1 MTGRYTDLTL
11 VGTDGMCLRSPGPG
25 RTHQGF
31 WSTVWAWAPIT
42 TSKSNQ
48 KIRAT
53 SCQDAL
59 WGPLLLQR
67 YFIYI
72 FLVLFSQWAA
82 EKMKSLLG
90 TKMWQFANV
99 TPQHF
104 LLFMLEIIYSQQTVR
119 MCYSGKCHSQ
129 GLQWNPILQWS
140 GERVMSKEYK
150 ETDDI
155 ACRDSVMATYAISPV
170 ISQPESVPAG
180 GHFSLQD
187 HLLPCHLPP
196 GERTMVC
203 EWVHFLSHHG
213 RDVWHSLH
221 LYLSQCFMVDSR
233 RRLTL
238 CQLCQQPVL
247 RSLSAI
253 TC

>member
-1 MTGRYTDLTL
+1 
-11 VGTDGMCLRSPGPG
+11 
-25 RTHQGF
+25 
-31 WSTVWAWAPIT
+31 
-42 TSKSNQ
+42 
-48 KIRAT
+48 
-53 SCQDAL
+53 
-59 WGPLLLQR
+59 
-67 YFIYI
+67 
-72 FLVLFSQWAA
+72 
-82 EKMKSLLG
+82 
-90 TKMWQFANV
+90 
-99 TPQHF
+99 
-104 LLFMLEIIYSQQTVR
+104 MLEIVYSQQTVR
-119 MCYSGKCHSQ
+119 MCYSGKCHNQ
-129 GLQWNPILQWS
+129 GLPWKPILQWS

-221 LYLSQCFMVDSR
+221 LYLSRCFMVDSR

-238 CQLCQQPVL
+238 CQLCQQPEL
-247 RSLSAI
+247 RSLSAV